1 MKHYANFIALTG
13 IPSFRI
19 YEILDSGAF
28 VAIRLKIFYWEAKL
42 FCRKAGL

>member
-28 VAIRLKIFYWEAKL
+28 VAIRLKNILLGSKTVL
-42 FCRKAGL
+42 PHLL

>member
-19 YEILDSGAF
+19 YEILDSGACHSSEKYF
-28 VAIRLKIFYWEAKL
+28 TGKQNCFAAK
-42 FCRKAGL
+42 RVYD

>member
-19 YEILDSGAF
+19 YEILDSGKQNCFA
-28 VAIRLKIFYWEAKL
+28 AK
-42 FCRKAGL
+42 RVYD